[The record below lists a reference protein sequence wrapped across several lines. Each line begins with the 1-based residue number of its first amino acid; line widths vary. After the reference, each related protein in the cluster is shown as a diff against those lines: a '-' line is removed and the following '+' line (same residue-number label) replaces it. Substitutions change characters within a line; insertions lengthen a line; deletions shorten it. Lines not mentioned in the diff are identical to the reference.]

1 MTARADR
8 SADVMADA
16 VLDGAVAGTSRAEA
30 DAWERVNPWAG
41 RVIVGVCIMAVVI
54 AAFDERSI
62 ARTVPWGVALT
73 VATWLAVLA
82 LDRVIETEW
91 VDADPDAADDLT
103 YLRWWIPVLGVLA
116 ALWFAAT
123 MASPSY
129 FVALFAMYW
138 LFWSTVDLPWGAL
151 PTAGLT
157 VLMVV
162 ANERWGASWT
172 EAIAQGVISFGM
184 GLAFALYIRVVIE
197 QSSQRRALIS
207 ELRAAQHHLAA
218 AQHEA
223 GVLAERERL
232 AREIHDTLAQGFTS
246 IVMLCQAGRHDRV
259 EQVARDNLAE
269 ARRLVAALQPV
280 VLDGRTLADALAR
293 VVQSFA
299 DDTDIAAVLDVV
311 GDPRPLARAEEV
323 ALVRTAQEALANVR
337 QHSAATSVR
346 VRLRFDDPVTL
357 SITDDGRGFD
367 PAAVDGGFGLRGLR
381 DRIAEVRGALDV
393 RSTPDGGTTVEVS
406 VP

>member
-1 MTARADR
+1 
-8 SADVMADA
+8 V
-16 VLDGAVAGTSRAEA
+16 
-30 DAWERVNPWAG
+30 
-41 RVIVGVCIMAVVI
+41 
-54 AAFDERSI
+54 
-62 ARTVPWGVALT
+62 
-73 VATWLAVLA
+73 
-82 LDRVIETEW
+82 
-91 VDADPDAADDLT
+91 
-103 YLRWWIPVLGVLA
+103 PVLVCLA

-123 MASPSY
+123 MSSPSY

-138 LFWSTVDLPWGAL
+138 LFWSSVDLPWGAV
-151 PTAGLT
+151 PAAGLT
-157 VLMVV
+157 VAMVV
-162 ANERWGASWT
+162 ANERWGASWA
-172 EAIAQGVISFGM
+172 EAMAQGVISFGM
-184 GLAFALYIRVVIE
+184 GLAFALYINVVID
-197 QSSQRRALIS
+197 QSRQRSALIA
-207 ELRAAQHHLAA
+207 ELRAAQQHLAA

-269 ARRLVAALQPV
+269 ARRLVAALQPG
-280 VLDGRTLADALAR
+280 VLDGRSLPDALAR

-299 DDTDIAAVLDVV
+299 DDTDIAVELDVV

-337 QHSAATSVR
+337 QHAAATSVR

-367 PAAVDGGFGLRGLR
+367 PATVAGGFGLRGLR
-381 DRIAEVRGALDV
+381 DRISEVRGALDV
-393 RSTPDGGTTVEVS
+393 RSAPDGGTTVEVS